1 MKVTLSEILDSK
13 GREVWSISPQS
24 SAYEALELMA
34 QKDVGALV
42 VIDQGKVI
50 GMFSE
55 RDYARKVIL
64 LGKSSKE
71 TAVAN
76 VMSTPIISIN
86 PGSSIDEC
94 MTLMTTRHIRHLPI
108 IKNDKLF
115 GIVSIG
121 DVVKAVISEQES
133 VIHELKGFVDEA
145 LKDRGD

>member
-1 MKVTLSEILDSK
+1 MKVTLSEILDTK
-13 GREVWSISPQS
+13 GSDVWSVSPKS

-34 QKDVGALV
+34 DKDVGALV
-42 VIDQGKVI
+42 VIDQGKVV

-71 TAVAN
+71 TTIAD

-94 MTLMTTRHIRHLPI
+94 MTLMSTRHIRHLPI
-108 IKNDKLF
+108 IENDKLF

-145 LKDRGD
+145 LKDRTE

>member
-1 MKVTLSEILDSK
+1 MKVTLSEILDQK
-13 GREVWSISPQS
+13 GREVWSVSPKN

-34 QKDVGALV
+34 DKDVGALV
-42 VIDQGKVI
+42 VIDQDKVVGI
-50 GMFSE
+50 FSE

-71 TAVAN
+71 TAVADI
-76 VMSTPIISIN
+76 MSTPIISIN
-86 PGSSIDEC
+86 PGLSIDEC

-108 IKNDKLF
+108 IENDKLF

-121 DVVKAVISEQES
+121 DVVKAVISEQKS

-145 LKDRGD
+145 LKDRGN